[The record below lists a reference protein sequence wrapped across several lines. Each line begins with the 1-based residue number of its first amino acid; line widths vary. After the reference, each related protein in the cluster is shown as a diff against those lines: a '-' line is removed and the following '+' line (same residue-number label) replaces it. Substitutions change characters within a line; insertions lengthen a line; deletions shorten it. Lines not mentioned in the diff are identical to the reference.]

1 MLFNILLGK
10 GFSST
15 LAFASKKSNDFG
27 KCLKVKVS
35 KLSTLLTRAKWDI
48 YTSSVPTVHDVEL
61 PH

>member
-1 MLFNILLGK
+1 MLGK